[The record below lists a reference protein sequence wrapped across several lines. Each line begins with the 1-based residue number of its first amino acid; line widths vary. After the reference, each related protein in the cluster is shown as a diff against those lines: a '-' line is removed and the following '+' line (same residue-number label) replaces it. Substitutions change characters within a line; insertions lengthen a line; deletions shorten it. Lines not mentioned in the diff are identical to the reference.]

1 MKKNRFTFQS
11 LFQSNRFLQ
20 VVAVAV
26 GLLCWF
32 FVAAYVNPDQE
43 AEFMVTVDVAD
54 RKDVLDQLG
63 LEIIG
68 DSKETVRV
76 NVKGKRFRL
85 SQIEAGE

>member
-43 AEFMVTVDVAD
+43 A
-54 RKDVLDQLG
+54 
-63 LEIIG
+63 
-68 DSKETVRV
+68 
-76 NVKGKRFRL
+76 
-85 SQIEAGE
+85 